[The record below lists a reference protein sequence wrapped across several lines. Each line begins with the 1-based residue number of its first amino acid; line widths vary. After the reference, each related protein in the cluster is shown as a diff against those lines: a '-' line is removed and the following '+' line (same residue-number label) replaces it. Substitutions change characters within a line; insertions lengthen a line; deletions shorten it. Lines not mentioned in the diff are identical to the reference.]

1 MAKGQ
6 ESKAYVENKIREAF
20 GKDFIGV
27 DTATKKI
34 YVNGY
39 EDGQPMQ
46 VCISMT
52 CPKTPFAIPG
62 AETEFSAGGNFGEPD
77 VYQPAE
83 ITSDELE
90 NVRKMMRELGI

>member
-1 MAKGQ
+1 
-6 ESKAYVENKIREAF
+6 
-20 GKDFIGV
+20 
-27 DTATKKI
+27 
-34 YVNGY
+34 
-39 EDGQPMQ
+39 
-46 VCISMT
+46 MT

>member
-39 EDGQPMQ
+39 EDGQPM
-46 VCISMT
+46 
-52 CPKTPFAIPG
+52 
-62 AETEFSAGGNFGEPD
+62 
-77 VYQPAE
+77 
-83 ITSDELE
+83 
-90 NVRKMMRELGI
+90 